1 MKKAILCLISLVS
14 LGGVVGAEPVLAGTY
29 TFVDNAGVTHF
40 TNIPADT
47 RYTQMQPV
55 RYEPPASLA
64 KRSVSPIDIAAAQ
77 KRFDPIIKDAARRSH
92 IDAALVRAV
101 VAVESGYDPSAV
113 SSKGAVGLMQLMPET
128 GRRYGVTNLY
138 DPAQNVR
145 AGSMYLRDLLKKF
158 NNDLHLSL
166 AAYNAGEEAVIRFGN
181 RIPPY
186 SETQQYLPKV
196 LELYRQSRL
205 AVR

>member
-1 MKKAILCLISLVS
+1 MKKAILRLVSLIS
-14 LGGVVGAEPVLAGTY
+14 LGGVVGATPVLAGTY

-47 RYTQMQPV
+47 RYIQMQSVHYVPPTHPV
-55 RYEPPASLA
+55 SRFVNPGD
-64 KRSVSPIDIAAAQ
+64 RAAAQ
-77 KRFDPIIKDAARRSH
+77 KRFDSIIKDAARHSH
-92 IDAALVRAV
+92 LDAALVHAV

-113 SSKGAVGLMQLMPET
+113 SSKGAVGLMQLMPKT

-196 LELYRQSRL
+196 LELYRQARL
-205 AVR
+205 TAR

>member
-1 MKKAILCLISLVS
+1 MKTAILCLISLVS

-47 RYTQMQPV
+47 RYIQMQSVHYVPPTHPV
-55 RYEPPASLA
+55 SRF
-64 KRSVSPIDIAAAQ
+64 VSPGDRAAAQ
-77 KRFDPIIKDAARRSH
+77 KRFDPIIKDAARHSH
-92 IDAALVRAV
+92 LDAALVHAV

-113 SSKGAVGLMQLMPET
+113 SSKGAVGLMQLMPQT
-128 GRRYGVTNLY
+128 GRRYGVTNLH